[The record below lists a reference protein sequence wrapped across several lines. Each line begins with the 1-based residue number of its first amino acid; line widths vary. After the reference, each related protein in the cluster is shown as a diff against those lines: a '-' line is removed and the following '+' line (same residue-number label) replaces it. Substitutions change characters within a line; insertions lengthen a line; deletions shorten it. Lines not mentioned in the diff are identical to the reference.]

1 MKRAGNLSPWESAST
16 MCGITGSLDF
26 GGSKTSR
33 STLETMTKTLAHRG
47 PDGTGI
53 SVSAH
58 AGLGHRR
65 LRIIDLSKRADQPMW
80 NEARDLAIVFNGE
93 VYNFRELR
101 RELEGCGVR
110 FRTQSDT
117 EVVLKLIERD
127 RESAIRRLDG
137 MFALAV
143 WDKKRNRLLLARDH
157 AGQKPL
163 FYYHDGRHFLFASEI
178 KALHRHPAVVREPHI
193 DALGLYLTFGYFPA
207 PRTAYANVHAL
218 APATWMVI
226 DDEGRKTSHRY
237 WTPPYQVNGLRELPE
252 ATERLRPLLREAVRK
267 RLVADVPLGAFL
279 SGGLDS
285 TIVVGLMSEMS
296 SRPVKT
302 FSIGFEDAPD
312 YDEIEYAE
320 EAARAFGTEHTSFRV
335 KPPEPEFFDKL
346 LCHHDGPFGD
356 SSAIPTF
363 IVSELARK
371 DVTVVLNGDGG
382 DELFAGYSRLVA
394 AALSERIPHPL
405 RRAAALGGH
414 LLPAPRA
421 HASRLRQ
428 VRAFLDASALPLGE
442 RIQSWCSFFHAN
454 ELASLLRRNGSID
467 TSRHFESFL
476 SEVEDGT
483 PLAQLLYLTYCTY
496 LPEDLLVK
504 VDRMSM
510 AHGLE
515 ARSPF
520 LDAHLTE
527 FAGRLPDR
535 FKVRGLTTKRVLREA
550 FKDLVPERITHR
562 RKMGFGVPLGAWFRS
577 ELKGLV
583 ESHLASEGAP
593 VFDYLREDAVRSVVQ
608 EHMGGTRDRSQQLFC
623 LLTLSTWLRTF

>member
-1 MKRAGNLSPWESAST
+1 MR
-16 MCGITGSLDF
+16 GITGSLDF

-33 STLETMTKTLAHRG
+33 STMETMTKTLAHRG

-53 SVSAH
+53 SMSAR
-58 AGLGHRR
+58 AALGHRR
-65 LRIIDLSKRADQPMW
+65 LRIIDLSKQADQPMW

-93 VYNFRELR
+93 VYNFQELR
-101 RELEGCGVR
+101 RELEACGVR

-127 RESAIRRLDG
+127 REGAIRRLDG

-143 WDKKRNRLLLARDH
+143 WDKKHDRLLLARDR

-178 KALHRHPAVVREPHI
+178 KALHRHPAVAREPRV

-207 PRTAYANVHAL
+207 PQTAYANVHAL

-226 DDEGRKTSHRY
+226 DGEGRKTSHRY
-237 WTPPYQVNGLRELPE
+237 WTPPYEVNGLRELPE
-252 ATERLRPLLREAVRK
+252 ATEQLRPLMREAVRK
-267 RLVADVPLGAFL
+267 RLIADVPLGAFL

-296 SRPVKT
+296 QRPVKT
-302 FSIGFEDAPD
+302 FSIGFEGAPD
-312 YDEIEYAE
+312 YDEVEYAE
-320 EAARAFGTEHTSFRV
+320 EAARRFGSEHTSFRV
-335 KPPEPEFFDKL
+335 KPPEPELFAKL
-346 LCHHDGPFGD
+346 LHHHDGPFGD

-467 TSRHFESFL
+467 TSRHFERFL

-483 PLAQLLYLTYCTY
+483 PLAQLLYLNYCTY

-520 LDAHLTE
+520 LDAQLTE

-608 EHMGGTRDRSQQLFC
+608 EHMGGARDRSQQLFC
-623 LLTLSTWLRTF
+623 LLTLSNWLRTF